1 MGNKLIETKFDGK
14 KALVIGAKHPH
25 NGAIAVCMGAELVSA
40 LEKYGMRFER
50 IDTKE
55 QFFVFDGKDVKFI

>member
-1 MGNKLIETKFDGK
+1 
-14 KALVIGAKHPH
+14 
-25 NGAIAVCMGAELVSA
+25 MGAELVSA

-50 IDTKE
+50 VDTKE